1 VEVTRTQSHCARIAR
16 RNPRTQCDADRR
28 DAVAFDVFTLDSI
41 AGRLHRLL
49 LYYLLIIIQCHL
61 RFRSLYGLFYNLFTF
76 YFFSNVT
83 QIKVIN
89 VLHSEQFV
97 SMLCHSYGLV
107 WLYAATIDELVIEI

>member
-1 VEVTRTQSHCARIAR
+1 MEVTRTQSHCARIAR

-76 YFFSNVT
+76 YFFFKCNT
-83 QIKVIN
+83 DK
-89 VLHSEQFV
+89 
-97 SMLCHSYGLV
+97 SYKRFTFGAIRFNALSFLWFGLV
-107 WLYAATIDELVIEI
+107 ICGDD